1 MNEDTSIDPY
11 LIAGTGV
18 LRNKV
23 NARSAQALA
32 DAENDLVN
40 ARYSKLSIMP
50 LTA

>member
-18 LRNKV
+18 LRNRV
-23 NARSAQALA
+23 SARSRQALA
-32 DAENDLVN
+32 DAESDLVN
-40 ARYSKLSIMP
+40 VRYSKLSIMP